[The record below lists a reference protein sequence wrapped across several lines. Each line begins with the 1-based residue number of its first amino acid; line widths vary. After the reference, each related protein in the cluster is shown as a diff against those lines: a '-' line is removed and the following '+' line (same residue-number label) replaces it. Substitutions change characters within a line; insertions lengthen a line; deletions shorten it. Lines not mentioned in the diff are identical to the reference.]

1 MNKTLTAAAGGAAA
15 LGLAA
20 FAAREYRRNRS
31 FGCTCYH
38 LTVGPLPLP
47 EPIRLL
53 QVADLHGRMF
63 GKGGRDLADMARVI
77 SPDLIVMT
85 GDTVSADCKNLLPTA
100 RLLRVL
106 CQIAPVFLIPGNHEL
121 RSGRWEEISQ
131 GFRSVGVIVL
141 ENERFDGEIKGTPLH
156 ILGLSEGLAVSRVD
170 YLREFL
176 GTMRHA
182 DCTAALSD
190 LADCG
195 GVRIVLSHFPELF
208 AGIGRLSYRNFHFDL
223 MLAGHAHG
231 GQFRA
236 GRFGVYA
243 PGQGLFPR
251 YTAGMHGWNPAL
263 VVSRG
268 LGNDSPVPRVNNR
281 PELVLVTLQ

>member
-170 YLREFL
+170 
-176 GTMRHA
+176 
-182 DCTAALSD
+182 
-190 LADCG
+190 
-195 GVRIVLSHFPELF
+195 
-208 AGIGRLSYRNFHFDL
+208 
-223 MLAGHAHG
+223 
-231 GQFRA
+231 
-236 GRFGVYA
+236 
-243 PGQGLFPR
+243 
-251 YTAGMHGWNPAL
+251 
-263 VVSRG
+263 
-268 LGNDSPVPRVNNR
+268 
-281 PELVLVTLQ
+281 